1 MVKWK
6 GYPDATPEQLSKLT
20 HQKIDQVFLD
30 QIAQRQ
36 ADYDLAHPKE
46 ARPVDTQPPPNP
58 TRDVPLRERVQPHRF
73 VFHVSQFIPSQEHDT
88 ICHRFHALTRE
99 SGMRAQAHKQFRP
112 DFADKWLLD
121 TATQKH
127 LSAEFT

>member
-6 GYPDATPEQLSKLT
+6 GYPDATPEPLSSLT

-46 ARPVDTQPPPNP
+46 ARPVDTHPPPDP
-58 TRDVPLRERVQPHRF
+58 TRVLPSRERVKPHRF
-73 VFHVSQFIPSQEHDT
+73 VFHVSQFIPASEHDT
-88 ICHRFHALTRE
+88 ICHRFHALARE
-99 SGMRAQAHKQFRP
+99 SNMRAQAHKQLTP

-127 LSAEFT
+127 LSAKFT